1 MQRRAFITLLGGA
14 AAAVCPLAV
23 HSQQSSRMR
32 HIGVLM
38 SLEENDPE
46 GKVQLSGFTQGLSD
60 LGWTNGSNLRIEV
73 RWGGGDVN
81 QIRAFAKELVAAQP
95 DLILSQGTPVTAAL
109 QRETRT
115 IPIVFVVV
123 TDPVGEG
130 FVEGLPRPG
139 GNITGFI
146 TSEAAICSKML
157 DLILEI
163 APDITRAAMLFNPD
177 TAPGRGNYYLG
188 DFETAARSS
197 KVEPIAG
204 FFHAKSPPAN
214 LAANSTKQCTY
225 DLSLEV
231 RRDYGRRS
239 DFVWTRLKRYS
250 SSRRPLR
257 RSHSSRCEA
266 CRLAGSSAGEIRDGA
281 ERQNSRGAWPYSAS
295 VASIA
300 GRRSDRIEKR
310 DFWVW
315 PIATNLAGL
324 AKASLRRQSRL
335 DLLAASITA
344 RDPKL
349 TFVGLFST
357 DGLP

>member
-1 MQRRAFITLLGGA
+1 MQRRAFITLLGGSA
-14 AAAVCPLAV
+14 ALWPLALRA
-23 HSQQSSRMR
+23 QQAGRMR

-60 LGWTNGSNLRIEV
+60 LGWTNGSNLRMEV

-157 DLILEI
+157 DLLLEI

-197 KVEPIAG
+197 KVEPIAASAQSDAEIEAVVTSLG
-204 FFHAKSPPAN
+204 RAPGGGLIVMPDFFMRSHLRTILLQTARNNVPTIYPWRYVVTTEGGLISYGP
-214 LAANSTKQCTY
+214 
-225 DLSLEV
+225 DLKDIV
-231 RRDYGRRS
+231 RRAAPYVDRI
-239 DFVWTRLKRYS
+239 L
-250 SSRRPLR
+250 
-257 RSHSSRCEA
+257 
-266 CRLAGSSAGEIRDGA
+266 
-281 ERQNSRGAWPYSAS
+281 RGAKPADLP
-295 VASIA
+295 VQVPVKFEMALNVKTA
-300 GRRSDRIEKR
+300 KM
-310 DFWVW
+310 
-315 PIATNLAGL
+315 LGL
-324 AKASLRRQSRL
+324 TSPASL
-335 DLLAASITA
+335 LLRADEVIE
-344 RDPKL
+344 
-349 TFVGLFST
+349 
-357 DGLP
+357 

>member
-1 MQRRAFITLLGGA
+1 LW
-14 AAAVCPLAV
+14 PLALRA
-23 HSQQSSRMR
+23 QQASRMR

-46 GKVQLSGFTQGLSD
+46 GKVQLSGFTQDLSD
-60 LGWTNGSNLRIEV
+60 LGWTNGSNLRMEV

-109 QRETRT
+109 KRETRT

-157 DLILEI
+157 DLLLEI

-197 KVEPIAG
+197 KVEPIAASAQSDAEIEAVVTSLG
-204 FFHAKSPPAN
+204 RAPGGGLIVMPDFFMRSHLRPILLQTARNNVPTIYPWRYVVTTEGGLISYGP
-214 LAANSTKQCTY
+214 
-225 DLSLEV
+225 DLKDIV
-231 RRDYGRRS
+231 RRAAPYVDRI
-239 DFVWTRLKRYS
+239 L
-250 SSRRPLR
+250 
-257 RSHSSRCEA
+257 
-266 CRLAGSSAGEIRDGA
+266 
-281 ERQNSRGAWPYSAS
+281 RGAKPADLP
-295 VASIA
+295 VQVPVKFEMALNVKTA
-300 GRRSDRIEKR
+300 KM
-310 DFWVW
+310 
-315 PIATNLAGL
+315 LGL
-324 AKASLRRQSRL
+324 TAPASL
-335 DLLAASITA
+335 LLRADEVIE
-344 RDPKL
+344 
-349 TFVGLFST
+349 
-357 DGLP
+357 